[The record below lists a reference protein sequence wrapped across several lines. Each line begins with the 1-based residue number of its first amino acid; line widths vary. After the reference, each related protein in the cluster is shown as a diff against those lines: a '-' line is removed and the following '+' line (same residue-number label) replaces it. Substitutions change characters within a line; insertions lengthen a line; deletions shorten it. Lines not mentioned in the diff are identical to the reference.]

1 MMEKVLLI
9 GIDGVYNYGCEAIV
23 RGTVE
28 ILKAVNPKIE
38 VTYAS
43 YNFEDDRK
51 RLSDCD
57 IKILPRPKRR
67 RWSWY
72 NIVRKCLSY
81 LHIPY
86 VVPYDKLDWVVG
98 FDTVFSIG
106 GDIYTLA
113 SNGSYNASLPLF
125 LEQLQQRGIK
135 YILWGAS
142 VGKFEENH
150 LALRFF
156 SHHLSKIN
164 LIVSRES
171 NTWEYLQSLN
181 LNANLCLAPDPAF
194 LVKNPVNLVPEQHEG
209 IIIGGIIVGGGA
221 LFMYMLRAHTYL
233 GDDPAACVNCHI
245 MSPYYATWFH
255 SSHARDATCNDC
267 HVPHENIVKKW
278 TFKGMDG
285 MKHVAAFLTKSEP
298 QVIQA
303 HEASSQ
309 VIMNNCIRCH
319 TQLNTEFVKTGKID
333 YMMSMVGEGK
343 ACWDCHRDVPHGGKN
358 SLSATPAAIVPLPE
372 SPVPEWLRKM
382 VNNKE

>member
-209 IIIGGIIVGGGA
+209 IIIGINLSPLSALYEYGSIEEAVAIQAEAVIRLIERRGGEGLFLPHVLSPDKSDNDLLYMKAIYDKLPKNFQDKIMIIDSDPGFVGLKRFIVKCDYVIA
-221 LFMYMLRAHTYL
+221 ARMHCAINAITVSVPTLFLSYSEKAKGMAEFVYGSKDMVVAL
-233 GDDPAACVNCHI
+233 GD
-245 MSPYYATWFH
+245 F
-255 SSHARDATCNDC
+255 
-267 HVPHENIVKKW
+267 EN
-278 TFKGMDG
+278 
-285 MKHVAAFLTKSEP
+285 
-298 QVIQA
+298 
-303 HEASSQ
+303 
-309 VIMNNCIRCH
+309 
-319 TQLNTEFVKTGKID
+319 TQLVIERLEKCKFQSRIEEIRDFDYNKIFN
-333 YMMSMVGEGK
+333 
-343 ACWDCHRDVPHGGKN
+343 R
-358 SLSATPAAIVPLPE
+358 
-372 SPVPEWLRKM
+372 
-382 VNNKE
+382 

>member
-171 NTWEYLQSLN
+171 NTWEYLQYLN
-181 LNANLCLAPDPAF
+181 LNANLC
-194 LVKNPVNLVPEQHEG
+194 
-209 IIIGGIIVGGGA
+209 
-221 LFMYMLRAHTYL
+221 
-233 GDDPAACVNCHI
+233 
-245 MSPYYATWFH
+245 
-255 SSHARDATCNDC
+255 
-267 HVPHENIVKKW
+267 
-278 TFKGMDG
+278 
-285 MKHVAAFLTKSEP
+285 
-298 QVIQA
+298 
-303 HEASSQ
+303 
-309 VIMNNCIRCH
+309 
-319 TQLNTEFVKTGKID
+319 
-333 YMMSMVGEGK
+333 
-343 ACWDCHRDVPHGGKN
+343 
-358 SLSATPAAIVPLPE
+358 
-372 SPVPEWLRKM
+372 
-382 VNNKE
+382 